1 MDQVMECD
9 GTFDASIEANKKL
22 ESNPTKTQLE
32 EKRTVV
38 QAELARANKLP
49 SNSSYAIHRV
59 RVLNKVLHLL
69 SIQRS
74 VSQEEELEL
83 LFATLSL

>member
-1 MDQVMECD
+1 MECD

-69 SIQRS
+69 SIQVTCNFSDIVIFFCDLRN
-74 VSQEEELEL
+74 VCY
-83 LFATLSL
+83 